1 MAPNADFDTFDEND
15 ETVMNSFL
23 LSNIAPQHHGFN
35 GGKIFKR
42 NLLLKHVTSH
52 LYSRCLVNL
61 RKTTVLS
68 QIMR

>member
-35 GGKIFKR
+35 AGKIFR
-42 NLLLKHVTSH
+42 ESFFFQHAASLIMSLNEFLLAKQQCGPKS
-52 LYSRCLVNL
+52 
-61 RKTTVLS
+61 
-68 QIMR
+68 

>member
-35 GGKIFKR
+35 AGKIDNESFFQACG
-42 NLLLKHVTSH
+42 VS
-52 LYSRCLVNL
+52 YSLA
-61 RKTTVLS
+61 K
-68 QIMR
+68 

>member
-35 GGKIFKR
+35 AGKVVRESFFFQAC
-42 NLLLKHVTSH
+42 NVT
-52 LYSRCLVNL
+52 YNVAKLVYL
-61 RKTTVLS
+61 G
-68 QIMR
+68 